1 MCARLCYAC
10 LQTAEA
16 EIEDLKSKLKVQRK
30 EMEEIAAAKLEE
42 AEATFSKQLAEV
54 QGLLDD
60 YQSQVCE

>member
-1 MCARLCYAC
+1 M
-10 LQTAEA
+10 
-16 EIEDLKSKLKVQRK
+16 KSKLKVQRK